1 MKKYYE
7 ILRELREDKEPKT
20 NQKEIANLIGTSQQ
34 YYSEYENGKRPLPLE
49 HLVTLC
55 KYYNVSADYKL
66 IRREV
71 TYVFS
76 MHKNCPAQ
84 KYTFSGRAL
93 LIYLRPSSVAAFLT
107 ADKNQQ

>member
-1 MKKYYE
+1 MK
-7 ILRELREDKEPKT
+7 ICPS
-20 NQKEIANLIGTSQQ
+20 QKGN
-34 YYSEYENGKRPLPLE
+34 
-49 HLVTLC
+49 
-55 KYYNVSADYKL
+55 KL

>member
-49 HLVTLC
+49 HLVTLY
-55 KYYNVSADYKL
+55 KYYNVSADYIL
-66 IRREV
+66 GLPEN
-71 TYVFS
+71 
-76 MHKNCPAQ
+76 MPCP
-84 KYTFSGRAL
+84 KV
-93 LIYLRPSSVAAFLT
+93 YLFGQGIVDLSETQLCCRLSYCR
-107 ADKNQQ
+107 